1 MKKKWLI
8 LLLAMSPLLCWSGC
22 YVWQNTKIPGP
33 KGDVRV
39 LVMFPIPGPTHVL
52 SVSGDVQAVRFVP
65 QEVGLRVE
73 IKTTDGWYFVED
85 DKPLIKVSSLSMHF
99 YYPKGKNL
107 RDQTASFITM
117 RQSFL
122 GLESRA
128 GYSGCPPLPGD
139 VVTIR
144 WSWKR
149 AEKADQSGHYLANEV
164 LVERVD
170 REGKPWVHSSS
181 WGHKPSEIIEVLI
194 FDHKVDAL

>member
-22 YVWQNTKIPGP
+22 YVWQNTKLSGP

-39 LVMFPIPGPTHVL
+39 LVIFPSPGPACTL
-52 SVSGDVQAVRFVP
+52 SISGDVQVVRFVP

-73 IKTTDGWYFVED
+73 IKTTDGWYFVEYNE
-85 DKPLIKVSSLSMHF
+85 PLIKSCGLSVHF
-99 YYPKGKNL
+99 YYPEGKRL
-107 RDQTASFITM
+107 REETASFITM
-117 RQSFL
+117 RHTFL
-122 GLESRA
+122 GLEDRA
-128 GYSGCPPLPGD
+128 GYAGCPPLPGD

-144 WSWKR
+144 WSWKHT
-149 AEKADQSGHYLANEV
+149 EKADQSGHYLANEV

-181 WGHKPSEIIEVLI
+181 WGHHPSEIIEVLI